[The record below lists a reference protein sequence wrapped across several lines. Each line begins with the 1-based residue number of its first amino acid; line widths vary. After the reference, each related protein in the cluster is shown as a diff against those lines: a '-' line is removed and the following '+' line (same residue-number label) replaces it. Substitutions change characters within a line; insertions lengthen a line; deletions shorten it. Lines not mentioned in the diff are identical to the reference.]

1 MELTPREAPPAPAR
15 RKRNLGAMTVLV
27 IVLIALGFIVFEG
40 LSNATLYFYN
50 ADEAVQRQADLGTK
64 RFRIQGTV
72 QPGSRERTDT
82 GVTFLI
88 SYNEVPVEV
97 HHVGDPP
104 ELFKEGIPVVLEGR
118 WSDDGLFFA
127 SDRIMVKH
135 SSAYVAKNSER
146 LTEAEEGGTSTS
158 VAP

>member
-1 MELTPREAPPAPAR
+1 MA
-15 RKRNLGAMTVLV
+15 VLV
-27 IVLIALGFIVFEG
+27 VVLVALGFIVFEG

-72 QPGSRERTDT
+72 QEDSRQRTED

-88 SYNEVPVEV
+88 AFDGVPVEV

-104 ELFKEGIPVVLEGR
+104 ELFKDGIPVVLEGR
-118 WSDDGLFFA
+118 WSDDGLYFA

-135 SSAYVAKNSER
+135 SSDYVAKNSKR
-146 LTEAEEGGTSTS
+146 LSDAEEGGTSTS

>member
-1 MELTPREAPPAPAR
+1 VELTPRPAPLAPAR
-15 RKRNLGAMTVLV
+15 RRNLGAMAVLV
-27 IVLIALGFIVFEG
+27 VVLVALGFIVFEG

-72 QPGSRERTDT
+72 QPGSREPTPD
-82 GVTFLI
+82 GVTFFI
-88 SYNEVPVEV
+88 VFDRVPVEV

-118 WSDDGLFFA
+118 WSDDGRYFA

-135 SSAYVAKNSER
+135 SSDYVAKNSER
-146 LTEAEEGGTSTS
+146 LTEAEQGGTSTT